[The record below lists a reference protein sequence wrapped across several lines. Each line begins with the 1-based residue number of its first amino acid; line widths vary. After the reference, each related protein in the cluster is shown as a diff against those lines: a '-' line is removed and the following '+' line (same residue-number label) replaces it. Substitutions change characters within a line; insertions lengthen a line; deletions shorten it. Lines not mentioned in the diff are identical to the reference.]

1 MNRTYIFPALRK
13 LMVYK
18 ETVLKN
24 CSTNK
29 LITIIINAMK
39 KKVPGL

>member
-18 ETVLKN
+18 ETFFLN
-24 CSTNK
+24 CPNNK
-29 LITIIINAMK
+29 LITVIINAMK
-39 KKVPGL
+39 KKVSGL